1 MDRWDQVAIAMA
13 DCRKF
18 HHNLFPTS
26 SSSITN
32 CEDGYEEHLEGE
44 FLVVCDTQIPLL
56 MYHPLIIYCRR
67 FFPSRKCNMLGVC
80 ILAFRGKVE
89 MPVLVLN
96 KCGLRVYRGTLKSTL
111 QSDGTESLQADCFSQ
126 YIICLPAKVQIRF
139 RLYWERGFKPD
150 CCLTLKS

>member
-18 HHNLFPTS
+18 HHNFFPTS

-96 KCGLRVYRGTLKSTL
+96 IPSQMRLACIPRYAYVNSSVRWNRITTSRLFFAIHYLLARKGTNTL
-111 QSDGTESLQADCFSQ
+111 SPVLGT
-126 YIICLPAKVQIRF
+126 
-139 RLYWERGFKPD
+139 GM
-150 CCLTLKS
+150 